1 MPEHDHKNDIKEE
14 PEPSPTPSPTPIS
27 TQNPAASPE
36 LSSKSA
42 TKEVIHSGRLYQL
55 FTVVLSAVIAFSLDR
70 AAKLWALS
78 HLIFGEESAY
88 WPGVLQFRLTNN
100 TGAAFS
106 LGRDHAPLMTIIA
119 TVYTFVF
126 ICWALNRLI
135 KASAFAALERVG
147 VGLIIGGACGNLFER
162 YSQGCVTDFLEF
174 AFFSFPIFN
183 VADALIDVGLVLIF
197 VDILFLHK
205 DEGKPADAQ

>member
-1 MPEHDHKNDIKEE
+1 MPERD
-14 PEPSPTPSPTPIS
+14 PEQEARPRVGCRAEKI
-27 TQNPAASPE
+27 
-36 LSSKSA
+36 
-42 TKEVIHSGRLYQL
+42 IHSGRLYQL
-55 FTVVLSAVIAFSLDR
+55 FTVVISAAIAFGLDR

-78 HLIFGEESAY
+78 HLIFGEVSPY
-88 WPGVLQFRLTNN
+88 WPGLMQFRLTNN

-106 LGRDHAPLMTIIA
+106 LGRDHAPLMTTIA
-119 TVYTFVF
+119 TVYTIIFV
-126 ICWALNRLI
+126 CWALNRLI

-174 AFFSFPIFN
+174 AFVNFPIFN

-197 VDILFLHK
+197 VDILFLHRG
-205 DEGKPADAQ
+205 EGKAADAQ

>member
-1 MPEHDHKNDIKEE
+1 MPE
-14 PEPSPTPSPTPIS
+14 PEPT
-27 TQNPAASPE
+27 NGAE
-36 LSSKSA
+36 LAVKSD
-42 TKEVIHSGRLYQL
+42 KKVVHSGRLYQF
-55 FTVVLSAVIAFSLDR
+55 FTVVISAIVAFSLDR

-88 WPGVLQFRLTNN
+88 WPGILQFRLTNN

-106 LGRDHAPLMTIIA
+106 LGRDHAPLMTGIA
-119 TVYTFVF
+119 TIYTIIF
-126 ICWALNRLI
+126 ICWALNRLV

-147 VGLIIGGACGNLFER
+147 VGLIIGGACGNLYER

-174 AFFSFPIFN
+174 AFVSFPIFN

-205 DEGKPADAQ
+205 DEGKALDGQ

>member
-1 MPEHDHKNDIKEE
+1 M
-14 PEPSPTPSPTPIS
+14 
-27 TQNPAASPE
+27 
-36 LSSKSA
+36 
-42 TKEVIHSGRLYQL
+42 
-55 FTVVLSAVIAFSLDR
+55 
-70 AAKLWALS
+70 
-78 HLIFGEESAY
+78 
-88 WPGVLQFRLTNN
+88 
-100 TGAAFS
+100 
-106 LGRDHAPLMTIIA
+106 IA
-119 TVYTFVF
+119 TVYTIVF